1 MSYWEGSAY
10 GEMLND
16 KRMRKDKQ
24 LAKSPVV
31 IKEEFIELLSF
42 KGKEDEL
49 EHNAI
54 MISFAFLSEVAK
66 VLDERKI
73 KRTELAKTLET
84 SKSYITQLFR
94 GNKIVNAKMLAKLQ
108 YALNIQFKIEAIKK

>member
-1 MSYWEGSAY
+1 MSFWEGTPY

-16 KRMRKDKQ
+16 KRMAKDKQ
-24 LAKSPVV
+24 PVKPPAV
-31 IKEEFIELLSF
+31 IKREFTELLSF
-42 KGKEDEL
+42 KSKEDEL

-66 VLDERKI
+66 ILDERGI
-73 KRTELAKTLET
+73 SRTELAQKLET

-94 GNKIVNAKMLAKLQ
+94 GNKIINAKMIAKLQ
-108 YALNIQFKIEAIKK
+108 YLLNIQFKIEAFKK